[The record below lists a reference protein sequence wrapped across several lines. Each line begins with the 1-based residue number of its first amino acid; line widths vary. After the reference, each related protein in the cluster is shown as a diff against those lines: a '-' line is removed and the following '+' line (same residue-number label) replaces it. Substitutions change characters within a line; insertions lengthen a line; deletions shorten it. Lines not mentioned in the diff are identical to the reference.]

1 MCNLDAMPARCGQ
14 KDAKGVAL
22 IDMLVGLA
30 LGAMV
35 ITAALG
41 ALSMSTQASGSVGDL
56 SLLHT
61 QGAFAMRVIGQH
73 LRQAGALEPV
83 RDAPGGP
90 YVFDNRFVGF
100 AGGPS
105 AVSGSDGAGTAPDTL
120 SVSHQNAPASASL
133 RLDCLSEV
141 VRTGERIDS
150 TFFVLGAELRCR
162 TSAKNQAL
170 IGHVADLQ
178 VMYRVRTGNAAR
190 ETRRLSATELTAQLL
205 WPGVHA
211 VEVCLEL
218 TGESPAASGGG
229 PDVYR
234 NCHGANVA
242 RGGRQRLVLRHVFDL
257 RTRTAS

>member
-1 MCNLDAMPARCGQ
+1 MLTTNPFDVSDGDKLHEECG
-14 KDAKGVAL
+14 
-22 IDMLVGLA
+22 
-30 LGAMV
+30 
-35 ITAALG
+35 
-41 ALSMSTQASGSVGDL
+41 
-56 SLLHT
+56 
-61 QGAFAMRVIGQH
+61 
-73 LRQAGALEPV
+73 
-83 RDAPGGP
+83 
-90 YVFDNRFVGF
+90 VFG
-100 AGGPS
+100 
-105 AVSGSDGAGTAPDTL
+105 VSGSDGAGTAPDTL

-234 NCHGANVA
+234 NCHGADVA